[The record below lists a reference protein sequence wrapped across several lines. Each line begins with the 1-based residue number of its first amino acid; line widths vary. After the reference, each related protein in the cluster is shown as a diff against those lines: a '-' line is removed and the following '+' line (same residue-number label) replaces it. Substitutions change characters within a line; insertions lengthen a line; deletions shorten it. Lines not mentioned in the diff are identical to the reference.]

1 MMLDMVR
8 LPNRDYDASLCVT
21 LGVAADGDE
30 VKRRSENAARD
41 LCGD

>member
-21 LGVAADGDE
+21 LGVRLMAT
-30 VKRRSENAARD
+30 K
-41 LCGD
+41 